1 MSLTVSYEIRDPT
14 TMTLIGTVTRVQMH
28 KSFVPQMLCP
38 YHFSLILLETINIH
52 KFIHNSQTVNIF
64 QRLIS
69 FNVLLLHC
77 SQAPQNWQFS
87 HTLKKSSYELSF
99 YFLYVLRTIDFV
111 RDRLLGVNNGWV
123 NVYSDQDRNLPHG
136 SPTTLIKI
144 QYRTHY
150 KIQKE

>member
-1 MSLTVSYEIRDPT
+1 MSYFYTVVKHHR
-14 TMTLIGTVTRVQMH
+14 IG
-28 KSFVPQMLCP
+28 SFHIPWKKVR
-38 YHFSLILLETINIH
+38 INCH
-52 KFIHNSQTVNIF
+52 
-64 QRLIS
+64 
-69 FNVLLLHC
+69 
-77 SQAPQNWQFS
+77 
-87 HTLKKSSYELSF
+87 F